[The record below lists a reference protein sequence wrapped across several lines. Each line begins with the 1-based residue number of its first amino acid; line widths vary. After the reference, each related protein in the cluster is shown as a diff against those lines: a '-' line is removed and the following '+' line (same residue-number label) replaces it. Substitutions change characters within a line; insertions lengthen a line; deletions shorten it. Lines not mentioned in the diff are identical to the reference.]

1 MPSQEPTPRDS
12 DDSSGHD
19 AGTSGHDAGT
29 SGHDAGTSGHDAG
42 TSERDAA
49 GGGQPSPGT
58 AAADGGGPDPF
69 VGRGLLDSEM
79 GPSSAMAHLYRGE
92 IHRMKFWRERLDRT
106 TNWAVIVLAAVLTW
120 AFSSEQNPHYLLLI
134 GNVVLATFLVI
145 EARRYRAYDIWRSRV
160 RTLQQQVWATGLDEG
175 DPTDEGWR
183 AELAEDY
190 RQPTLKI
197 TAEEA
202 IAHRLRRI
210 YLPLVA
216 VLDAAWVVRVT
227 AFGPARWP
235 ESAAIGMVPGTV
247 VTGLLALLFAAAVV
261 VACRPRTWHADAEL
275 RTEGLR
281 RDRGTADEA
290 PADGTAERRPDGE

>member
-1 MPSQEPTPRDS
+1 MLSQEPTPRESGDTDESSDS
-12 DDSSGHD
+12 DADRS
-19 AGTSGHDAGT
+19 AG
-29 SGHDAGTSGHDAG
+29 
-42 TSERDAA
+42 RAA
-49 GGGQPSPGT
+49 GAGQRSPGRP
-58 AAADGGGPDPF
+58 APDGAGPDPF
-69 VGRGLLDSEM
+69 VGQGLLDSEM

-175 DPTDEGWR
+175 EPTDADWR
-183 AELAEDY
+183 ADLAEDY
-190 RQPTLKI
+190 RQPTIKI

-210 YLPLVA
+210 YLPLLA

-227 AFGPARWP
+227 AFGPEPWP
-235 ESAAIGMVPGTV
+235 ASAAIGVVPGTV

-275 RTEGLR
+275 RTEALR
-281 RDRGTADEA
+281 KERGAAGDDH
-290 PADGTAERRPDGE
+290 ADGLAGRPEDD